1 MIYLSMLMPVH
12 RYQKGRNYGF
22 KRLRLMISKALLTS
36 FDVMGLNKQNW
47 IYQIKALCDED

>member
-1 MIYLSMLMPVH
+1 
-12 RYQKGRNYGF
+12 
-22 KRLRLMISKALLTS
+22 MISKALLTS

>member
-1 MIYLSMLMPVH
+1 MIYLNMLMPVH

-22 KRLRLMISKALLTS
+22 KKLRLMISEALLTS
-36 FDVMGLNKQNW
+36 FDVMGLNKQNR